1 MRMHLRTLIASLL
14 IASPAL
20 AACGGDDDTSAAPAA
35 QAPTTPAESATPAEY
50 GLVTPDRAAEL
61 AVADGVTVIDVRTP
75 DEFAA
80 GYIDGATLID
90 FYEPDF
96 ADAIAALD
104 RDGEYLLYCRSGSR
118 SGQASALMAELGFDQ
133 VYDLDGGMV
142 AYEAAGLV
150 VTK

>member
-1 MRMHLRTLIASLL
+1 LRSH
-14 IASPAL
+14 
-20 AACGGDDDTSAAPAA
+20 
-35 QAPTTPAESATPAEY
+35 
-50 GLVTPDRAAEL
+50 
-61 AVADGVTVIDVRTP
+61 VRTP